1 MRILLINHYAGSPAR
16 GMEYR
21 PFYFAR
27 EWSRSGHQVLIAAAS
42 FSHLRQSNPVFA
54 GPLLQETCEGVDY
67 LWVKTP
73 SYDGNGL
80 ARARNMAAFILGLA
94 TKCQDAIETFK
105 PDAIVASSTYTW
117 DNWVA
122 ARYAKR
128 FGATYVYEVHDLW
141 PLSPM
146 ELGGMSARNP
156 FIWSL
161 QKAED
166 FACRHAERV
175 ISLLPHAADHL
186 AQHGMSI
193 DKFVYIPNGIVAE
206 EWDETRAIPEDHRRI
221 LTDIRR
227 QSRFL
232 VGYAGGHGLS
242 NALDALVEAGAAA
255 QLKDVH
261 IVCVGSGP
269 EKTRLQQKAQ
279 ALGSRVVFL
288 SPVPRV
294 SVPGL
299 LALFDALY
307 IGWSRSPLYR
317 YGISPNKL
325 YEYMM
330 AGIPILHAVDA
341 ANDPVRDA
349 ECGISVAPE
358 DADAV
363 RDGILRL
370 AALSVCQREE
380 MGRRGRA
387 YVLEHHDLSQ
397 LAQRF
402 LDCLVETAD
411 SRGETPSSSVRR
423 GTHCVRT

>member
-1 MRILLINHYAGSPAR
+1 MRILLINHYAGSPAH

-27 EWSRSGHQVLIAAAS
+27 EWSRAGHQVLVVAAS
-42 FSHLRQSNPVFA
+42 FSHLRQANPAFA
-54 GPLLQETCEGVDY
+54 GPLLREACEGVDY
-67 LWVKTP
+67 LWVRTP
-73 SYDGNGL
+73 PYDGNGL
-80 ARARNMAAFILGLA
+80 ARARNMTMFTLGLA
-94 TKCQDAIETFK
+94 TRCRGTIETFR
-105 PDAIVASSTYTW
+105 PDVIIASSTYTW

-128 FGATYVYEVHDLW
+128 FGAAYIYEVHDLW

-175 ISLLPHAADHL
+175 VSLLPHAADHL
-186 AQHGMSI
+186 VAHGMTA
-193 DKFVYIPNGIVAE
+193 DRFVYIPNGIVAE
-206 EWDETRAIPEDHRRI
+206 EWDEVEPAPADHVRI
-221 LTDIRR
+221 LTDMRR
-227 QSRFL
+227 NARFL
-232 VGYAGGHGLS
+232 VGYAGSHGIS
-242 NALDALVEAGAAA
+242 NALDPLIEAGAAER
-255 QLKDVH
+255 LKDVW

-269 EKTRLQQKAQ
+269 EKARLEQKAQ
-279 ALGSRVVFL
+279 ALGSRVAFL
-288 SPVPRV
+288 PPVPRT

-299 LALFDALY
+299 LSLFDTLY

-317 YGISPNKL
+317 FGISPNKL
-325 YEYMM
+325 HEYMM

-349 ECGISVAPE
+349 ACGISVAPD

-363 RDGILRL
+363 SNGILRL
-370 AALSVCQREE
+370 AALSPVEREE

-387 YVLEHHDLSQ
+387 YVLEHHNLST
-397 LAQRF
+397 LARRF
-402 LDCLVETAD
+402 LDCMAQAAD
-411 SRGETPSSSVRR
+411 SRRENPSTSK
-423 GTHCVRT
+423 